1 MSGVV
6 DMMHNEAEQVQS
18 TTDEG
23 ADIVKPYSMRGW
35 AELAGLNLTPPE
47 RVWGGFTLDQVGAII
62 GQGGLGK
69 SRIGLNIARNQ
80 VLGLKFAGLPSGAR
94 PLKHFVMGSENS
106 IHRLQGDIRHMNIG
120 LTAEQIA
127 LLNDHIRLATIEGPD
142 DSYISL
148 ANPTNIL
155 RWQKTLESWPPDV
168 LWVDPWGD
176 IQAGEANNDEDAR
189 ATLAMLR
196 NLLRR
201 VSPSASTI
209 ILAHARTGVRNIAQA
224 TGYDA
229 ANFGKGSKALFSS
242 CRCVWNLAPGD
253 ESENPP
259 LVCVHA
265 KSNDGPRH
273 PPVAIRL
280 NPTTMMYGIESNF
293 DIDAWTAD
301 LSSRANGKG
310 REKKASTPLV
320 EYRTH
325 VVDVL
330 TKEGKPLPSGVLH
343 DRISAAVPG
352 GLGQKRVAAL
362 VDDCLAAGIIAK
374 TPRMKEHFGK
384 VYIGTQEQIS
394 AMLNPALPPEGDK
407 K

>member
-6 DMMHNEAEQVQS
+6 DDMQSEAEQVRS
-18 TTDEG
+18 TTEEG

-35 AELAGLNLTPPE
+35 AELAGMGLIPPE

-69 SRIGLNIARNQ
+69 SRVGLNIARNQ
-80 VLGLKFAGLPSGAR
+80 VLRLKFAGLPTGLR
-94 PLKHFVMGSENS
+94 PLKHSVMGSENS
-106 IHRLQGDIRHMNIG
+106 IHRLQGDVRHMNVG
-120 LTAEQIA
+120 LTPEQIA
-127 LLNDHIRLATIEGPD
+127 LLNDHIRLATLEGPD
-142 DSYISL
+142 DTYISL
-148 ANPTNIL
+148 ANPTNVL
-155 RWQKTLESWPPDV
+155 RWKKTLEGWPPDV

-176 IQAGEANNDEDAR
+176 VLSGEANNDEDAR
-189 ATLAMLR
+189 ATLATLR
-196 NLLRR
+196 NQLRR
-201 VSPSASTI
+201 VNPSASTI

-224 TGYDA
+224 IGFDA
-229 ANFGKGSKALFSS
+229 ANFVKGSKALYSS
-242 CRCVWNLAPGD
+242 ARCVWNLAPGD

-280 NPTTMMYGIESNF
+280 NPITMTYEVDSKF
-293 DIDAWTAD
+293 DIEAWTAD
-301 LSSRANGKG
+301 LSARANGKG
-310 REKKASTPLV
+310 GARKASTPLAD
-320 EYRTH
+320 YRPH
-325 VVDVL
+325 VLRVLVDA
-330 TKEGKPLPSGVLH
+330 GQPLASGVLH
-343 DRISAAVPG
+343 ERIGAAIPD

-384 VYIGTQEQIS
+384 VYIGTPEQIS
-394 AMLNPALPPEGDK
+394 ALRYPTLPFEGGK
-407 K
+407 A